1 MDELYKNLVKLKPKD
16 NVPFKCIGCGEC
28 CKHVKEQ
35 VPVETLDAFRIAR
48 YLMEQDKSITCMDD
62 FWERYAEPA
71 LLDEC
76 GYFVYFLKTKG
87 PDDACIFLENNR
99 CKIHAVNPRACR
111 TYPFIAGPLENGG
124 YEYLISYERK
134 QHFNG
139 PKVHTKTWM
148 KKRFTH
154 EDQAFLGVDFSI
166 LTDYIEGVEKI
177 KGTVA
182 AVLYHGTFKVIIPAE
197 EAINP
202 PNDYRGKDPIAVH
215 RFVSFL
221 QLYVYQA
228 QQIR

>member
-1 MDELYKNLVKLKPKD
+1 MDELYKNLVRLKPKD

-111 TYPFIAGPLENGG
+111 TYPFIACPLENGG

-139 PKVHTKTWM
+139 PKVHTKT
-148 KKRFTH
+148 
-154 EDQAFLGVDFSI
+154 
-166 LTDYIEGVEKI
+166 
-177 KGTVA
+177 
-182 AVLYHGTFKVIIPAE
+182 
-197 EAINP
+197 
-202 PNDYRGKDPIAVH
+202 
-215 RFVSFL
+215 
-221 QLYVYQA
+221 
-228 QQIR
+228 

>member
-62 FWERYAEPA
+62 FWERFAEPA

-99 CKIHAVNPRACR
+99 CRIHAVNPRACR

-148 KKRFTH
+148 KKRFTP
-154 EDQAFLGVDFSI
+154 EDQAFLSVDFRTAREI
-166 LTDYIEGVEKI
+166 AQLLRRVPEEN
-177 KGTVA
+177 
-182 AVLYHGTFKVIIPAE
+182 KVRALLCFQRLKYGDFELDKPFQPQYE
-197 EAINP
+197 ENIQCLLE
-202 PNDYRGKDPIAVH
+202 
-215 RFVSFL
+215 FL
-221 QLYVYQA
+221 REITNETKSV
-228 QQIR
+228 